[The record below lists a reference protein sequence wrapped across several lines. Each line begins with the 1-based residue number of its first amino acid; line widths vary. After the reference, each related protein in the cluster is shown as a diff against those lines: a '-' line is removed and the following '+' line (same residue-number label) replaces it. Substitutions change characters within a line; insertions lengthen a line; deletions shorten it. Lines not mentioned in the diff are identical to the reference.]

1 MIIREEINGFIK
13 TYSDNGFKI
22 RKVET
27 GELFNDAVDVL
38 ELEYE
43 ETNVLKDTE
52 LLNNL
57 I

>member
-38 ELEYE
+38 EFEYE

-52 LLNNL
+52 L
-57 I
+57 